1 VNKLKDRSKTSIDA
15 TEQFLAMHGTVD
27 DLRLHALLWFNA
39 FEQTMRS
46 ILAWR
51 LGCTDRSLPR
61 ILTKNSSLLFDVTL
75 AGHDQLRKH
84 VDRFAQARNS
94 IAHRFH
100 EGGYEQELVT
110 FCEEVL
116 GEGCPEGEEQK
127 LKFLSKAVRH
137 LAIDISCALDESSIR
152 GDFPFPQLLFELG
165 E

>member
-1 VNKLKDRSKTSIDA
+1 MKKLKEKAKTPIDA
-15 TEQFLAMHGTVD
+15 TEQFLAVHGTVD

-51 LGCTDRSLPR
+51 LGCADSSLPR
-61 ILTKNSSLLFDVTL
+61 SLTNSSSLLFNVTL

-84 VDRFAQARNS
+84 VEKFAQARNS

-100 EGGYEQELVT
+100 EGGYEQQLGN
-110 FCEEVL
+110 FCEQVL
-116 GEGCPEGEEQK
+116 GESWPDGEEQK

-137 LAIDISCALDESSIR
+137 LAIDIACAVDETPPRS
-152 GDFPFPQLLFELG
+152 DFPFPQLLFELG